1 MYRITVV
8 IGLLVFFI
16 SGAIAES
23 DDKLNLDPIIVSADL
38 REISHYEI
46 PASVSVLNTQELQD
60 RGATH
65 FEDVIQSLPNVN
77 FSGQSSRPRH
87 IQIRGI
93 GERDEYTGR
102 PNSSVGFAIDDID
115 FSGIG
120 MVGNLFDVKQVEIL
134 RGPQGTRYGA
144 NALAGL
150 INIVTAEPTPW
161 RENLLE
167 LTAGDYGLTEIGLM
181 TSGAFKEGEDDSPLY
196 RFSLFKHDSDGYY
209 KNAYLGK
216 NDTNGRD
223 ELSLR
228 GKLQFT
234 PNDDTSID
242 LTLMHANLNNGYDAW
257 ALDNSF
263 TTLSDHPGK
272 DTQQSTA
279 AAAKVHWNGNANFAV
294 VSTTTIA
301 DSKMQFAYD
310 GDWVYPGYHPNGDNA
325 YAYNNDKNR
334 STISQELRLVSN
346 DKSRLF
352 NATTDWLLG
361 FYGLGLNENNQTT
374 DNYGT
379 NLISDYRNTRL
390 AAFAQLDY
398 QHNESQVLSAGLRIE
413 NNDLSYADNNGES
426 FNPAET
432 MWGGHLSFTQQ
443 LSAQH
448 NAYVAISR
456 GYKGGGF
463 NTGLS
468 SGADPLLLRYKQE
481 TALNYEIGLKSFS
494 LNHALTTSISLFYM
508 QRDSP
513 QFNGY
518 TFVGNNYVYFTENF
532 DKATNYG
539 LEAEFNWQANE
550 QWTVFGSLGLL
561 NTNVTGSPVSAT
573 FQVENREQAHAPNY
587 QYLLGA
593 RYRSE
598 NGLFAR
604 FSATGLDAFYFSNSH
619 SQKSTAYSLLNAR
632 IGYEAKQWEVYLWV
646 RNLLDEKY
654 ATRGFFFANE
664 PTFSI
669 EEEYIRLGAPRH
681 FGATI
686 RLRF

>member
-1 MYRITVV
+1 MYRITAV
-8 IGLLVFFI
+8 IGLLLLTV
-16 SGAIAES
+16 SNAEAENA
-23 DDKLNLDPIIVSADL
+23 LVLDPVTVNADL
-38 REISHYEI
+38 REVSQYEI
-46 PASVSVLNTQELQD
+46 PASVTVLNTEDLQN

-65 FEDVIQSLPNVN
+65 FEDVIQELPNVN

-120 MVGNLFDVKQVEIL
+120 MVGNLFDVKQVEVL

-150 INIVTAEPTPW
+150 INVVTAEATPW
-161 RENLLE
+161 RENMLE

-234 PNDDTSID
+234 PNDDTRID
-242 LTLMHANLNNGYDAW
+242 LTLMHANLDNGYDAW
-257 ALDNSF
+257 SLDNSF
-263 TTLSDHPGK
+263 TTLSDQPGK

-279 AAAKVHWNGNANFAV
+279 AAVKVHWDGSANFAV

-310 GDWVYPGYHPNGDNA
+310 GDWVYPGYHPNGDNT

-334 STISQELRLVSN
+334 DTISQELRLVSN

-361 FYGLGLNENNQTT
+361 FYGLRLNEDNHTT
-374 DNYGT
+374 DNFGA

-390 AAFAQLDY
+390 AVFAQLDY
-398 QHNESQVLSAGLRIE
+398 QHSESQVVSAGLRIE
-413 NNDLSYADNNGES
+413 NHDLRYVDNNGENFS
-426 FNPAET
+426 PDET
-432 MWGGHLSFTQQ
+432 LWGGHLSFTQR

-448 NAYVAISR
+448 SAYASVSR

-468 SGADPLLLRYKQE
+468 SGADPILLRYKQE
-481 TALNYEIGLKSFS
+481 TALNYEIGVKSFS

-508 QRDSP
+508 QRDNP

-550 QWTVFGSLGLL
+550 QWSVFGSLGLL
-561 NTNVTGSPVSAT
+561 NTNVSGTPVSAT

-593 RYRSE
+593 QYRSE
-598 NGLFAR
+598 NGLFVR

-646 RNLLDEKY
+646 RNLLDEEY